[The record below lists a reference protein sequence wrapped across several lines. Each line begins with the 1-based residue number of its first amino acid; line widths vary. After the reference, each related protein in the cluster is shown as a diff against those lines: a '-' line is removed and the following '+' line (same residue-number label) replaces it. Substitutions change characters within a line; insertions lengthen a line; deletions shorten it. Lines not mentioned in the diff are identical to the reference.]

1 MPHVAQSNSA
11 LARVETYVLA
21 AKRAL
26 EAGQLRVAEQQM
38 DLALGA
44 MTFAANSQTKLIEA
58 VQSAAVFTT
67 PLERLKGWNG
77 YKEDAA
83 RRMHEAVAHAESPG
97 ID

>member
-1 MPHVAQSNSA
+1 MPHVAQPNSA
-11 LARVETYVLA
+11 LARVETYILA

-26 EAGQLRVAEQQM
+26 EAGQLRIAEQQM

-58 VQSAAVFTT
+58 ARGAATAMT
-67 PLERLKGWNG
+67 GYRDWRTSTERNG
-77 YKEDAA
+77 LVN
-83 RRMHEAVAHAESPG
+83 AVAHAEGPG